1 MISTWEES
9 AYLGRFRHATRE
21 CGACAIGLLLVALVG
36 PSSSALGV
44 LVVSLVLQKASGV
57 PWKTMARSFA
67 VPAGF
72 VFTGALTVAI
82 SVQWADG
89 FHLQSTPTQRQ
100 MAWDTT
106 YRSLGACSA
115 LFFLIYTVPIAHMGV
130 FFRWIRLPSEGVELF
145 YLMYRTIAILS
156 ESFQTLVRAQN
167 NRLGNQTLRSRVRG
181 AGQLAAALWIQSQ
194 HKALQMEQGLAARG
208 YDGVLCVD
216 TLLPPL
222 KLWRFLLALWVPVIA
237 GFTGWGV
244 QYVTGL

>member
-1 MISTWEES
+1 MISAWEES

-21 CGACAIGLLLVALVG
+21 CGVCAMGLLLVALVG
-36 PSSSALGV
+36 PPSSALGV
-44 LVVSLVLQKASGV
+44 LAMSLVLQKASGV

-72 VFTGALTVAI
+72 VLTGAFTVAI

-89 FHLQSTPTQRQ
+89 FHFQSTPAQQQ
-100 MAWDTT
+100 MAWDTS

-115 LFFLIYTVPIAHMGV
+115 LFLLIYTVPVAHMGV
-130 FFRWIRLPSEGVELF
+130 FFRWIRVPSEGVELF

-167 NRLGNQTLRSRVRG
+167 NRLGNQNLRARIQG

-194 HKALQMEQGLAARG
+194 NKALQMERGLAARG

-216 TLLPPL
+216 TPLPAFQ
-222 KLWRFLLALWVPVIA
+222 LWRFLLALWVPMVA

-244 QYVTGL
+244 QYVTSL